1 MYKSKGFSLIE
12 FSIVVA
18 VMSIL
23 AGGAMAGKGFMD
35 AAKIT
40 QVASAVETT
49 RVGVETLV
57 ARRGG
62 QWHHEEGGVI
72 SVIHDDLIAR
82 NLVPEMPWRIGDID
96 ISFVL
101 VTQSYQNPE
110 AMHDH
115 DNHPIYILATGP
127 EQQLKSLLERMENH
141 AFFLNAQADH
151 PRGCT
156 QKNAIQNAGQD
167 YGAILCFERS
177 L

>member
-1 MYKSKGFSLIE
+1 MYKSKGFI
-12 FSIVVA
+12 
-18 VMSIL
+18 
-23 AGGAMAGKGFMD
+23 D

-40 QVASAVETT
+40 QVACAVETT
-49 RVGVETLV
+49 RIGVETLV

-62 QWHHEEGGVI
+62 NWHHEEGGIV

-82 NLVPEMPWRIGDID
+82 DLVPEMPWRIGDVD

-101 VTQSYQNPE
+101 VMQSYGRPE
-110 AMHDH
+110 AMQDN

-127 EQQLKSLLERMENH
+127 ESQLKNLLERMENH
-141 AFFLNAQADH
+141 AFFLNARTDH

-156 QKNAIQNAGQD
+156 QKNAIENAGQD
-167 YGAILCFERS
+167 YGAILCFKRS

>member
-1 MYKSKGFSLIE
+1 MYKTKGFSLIE
-12 FSIVVA
+12 LSIVIAIMA
-18 VMSIL
+18 VL

-62 QWHHEEGGVI
+62 QWHREEGGML

-101 VTQSYQNPE
+101 VTQSYQNPA
-110 AMHDH
+110 AMHDS

-127 EQQLKSLLERMENH
+127 ESQLANLLERLENH
-141 AFFLNAQADH
+141 ALFLNNQPDH
-151 PRGCT
+151 PRVCT
-156 QKNAIQNAGQD
+156 QKNAIESSGQEYD
-167 YGAILCFERS
+167 AILCFRRS